1 MEVATMKSKALDP
14 NKYNRGQLIQPGD
27 QKTDT
32 TNYKPID
39 YNGKNGLFVKNEKKQ
54 VSDVVSVDWF
64 ETTIMINLSKIDQEK
79 ESLQLSESIF
89 LLNDR
94 CRTKHYLNK
103 WTLVYCGE
111 KVATLM
117 TNPDASYMPPN
128 QAQMKLENY
137 LLYSIDW
144 LDIYKD
150 VLHELK
156 WIHKSLTRLDIAID
170 GSSVKNAL
178 KLVNDHDK
186 GNVIGRK
193 GKADFDWK
201 KGHLKN
207 VKSFI
212 IGSAKSEKL
221 ATIYK
226 KSDEIKES
234 EKGYIKDFWTK
245 NGLQDIE
252 DTYRFE
258 IRLRSKI
265 ANNYDLDR
273 LDQNSYL
280 SSIVRSE
287 IKNWFEFYYCGKDK
301 NKHRTYKSGTMEWID
316 WENIKGELLPKN
328 KAILKTGIHRAKRLI
343 KDLSYIHHVEGKPLQ
358 TDIIDLLMNEYCLH
372 QWYDTRI
379 DFWIE
384 DFEKEKRFKNIG
396 SN

>member
-1 MEVATMKSKALDP
+1 MEVVTMKAKGLDP
-14 NKYNRGQLIQPGD
+14 NKFNRGQLIQLHEEKRPL
-27 QKTDT
+27 TNCNT
-32 TNYKPID
+32 TNY
-39 YNGKNGLFVKNEKKQ
+39 NVKNRLFVKNEKNN
-54 VSDVVSVDWF
+54 VSDVISVDWF

-186 GNVIGRK
+186 DNVIGRK